1 MSQRSYCIGSTCL
14 DCRFATGFVRLPA
27 LLLGLLLTAA
37 LSGCTPPPEF
47 RVNVVE
53 ERKREMQSLEPGQH
67 FTDAQKT
74 DIGTFLLTVFGT
86 PDNPRLPAFAE
97 DEDQETALIKQ
108 ANLAMAAGA
117 VSSDRQ
123 GMARGLYREHC
134 VHCHGITGDGAG
146 PTASFLNPYP
156 RDFRLGKFKFKSTPL
171 GIPPTHD
178 DLKKILVQG
187 IPGTAMPSFRRLP
200 EAELD
205 AMVDYVKY
213 LTIRGQVERS
223 LYAVLTED
231 PDPRID
237 LIATA
242 EQMAAA
248 EEAVAAAEEAGE
260 EPPIPPLFLA
270 RDAFDSLVL
279 EQADRWYASEETFVE
294 PSEMPAG
301 LDPASAEHDALVAR
315 GRELYF
321 TVGNCYSCHG
331 NTALG
336 DGQVNDFDD
345 WSKDWMQE
353 LGITLLDT
361 EKVNEFVALGVQPPR
376 NIIPR
381 NLRAGVYRGGRTP
394 GDLYLRIKLGIEGTP
409 MPAAPTT
416 LTEEDIWSLVAF
428 LQQLPYETISLPETK
443 SPLNQLPPR

>member
-1 MSQRSYCIGSTCL
+1 MVCSLTLGS
-14 DCRFATGFVRLPA
+14 
-27 LLLGLLLTAA
+27 LLI
-37 LSGCTPPPEF
+37 GCTPPPEF

-53 ERKREMQSLEPGQH
+53 ERKKEMQSLEAGQH
-67 FTDAQKT
+67 FTEAQKT
-74 DIGTFLLTVFGT
+74 DIGTFLLAVFGT
-86 PDNPRLPAFAE
+86 PDTPRLPPLSE

-108 ANLAMAAGA
+108 ASLAMAAGP

-123 GMARGLYREHC
+123 GVARGLYREHC

-178 DLKKILVQG
+178 DLERILIQG
-187 IPGTAMPSFRRLP
+187 VPGTAMPSFRRLP
-200 EAELD
+200 AEEIAAL
-205 AMVDYVKY
+205 VDYVKY
-213 LTIRGQVERS
+213 FTMRGQVERS
-223 LYAVLTED
+223 LYAVLSED

-237 LIATA
+237 LIATT
-242 EQMAAA
+242 EQMTAAD
-248 EEAVAAAEEAGE
+248 EAIVAAEEAGE
-260 EPPIPPLFLA
+260 EPPIPPIFSA
-270 RDAFDSLVL
+270 KDAFDALVL
-279 EQADRWYASEETFVE
+279 EQVDRWYASEETYVE
-294 PSEMPAG
+294 PSEPPAG
-301 LDPASAEHDALVAR
+301 LDPGNADHQSLVER
-315 GRELYF
+315 GKELYF

-336 DGQVNDFDD
+336 DGQVTDFDD
-345 WSKDWMQE
+345 WTKDWMQE
-353 LGITLLDT
+353 LGITILDT

-394 GDLYLRIKLGIEGTP
+394 RDLYLRVKLGIEGTP

-416 LTEEDIWSLVAF
+416 LTEEDLWALVAF
-428 LQQLPYETISLPETK
+428 LQQLPYETISLPETAA
-443 SPLNQLPPR
+443 PVNQLPPR